1 MSVEYQK
8 LQVET
13 PLGSSPSEYVHSIG
27 TPSLHAPSFDE
38 KEQKCEKKPVC
49 FNISPENRDKKEM
62 ELTTSITDIME
73 NIPYVSSWTHIPDDK
88 LTTFDTFYP
97 CTYPISEY
105 IQYIMNHSHLS
116 FEGLVNATI
125 YIRKFCDCQDVELTS
140 LNVHKLVL
148 VACLVSS
155 KFIDDV
161 YVSNKIMARF
171 GGIPVKELNDL
182 EIDFLATI
190 KYDLYV
196 PQDEYEHTLECIS
209 SFRKNDFSTIILS

>member
-1 MSVEYQK
+1 MSIKYQK
-8 LQVET
+8 LT
-13 PLGSSPSEYVHSIG
+13 IDSSPSEYEVHSIEAS
-27 TPSLHAPSFDE
+27 PCIEE
-38 KEQKCEKKPVC
+38 KEQKVGKVKR
-49 FNISPENRDKKEM
+49 FNISPENRDKNEVK
-62 ELTTSITDIME
+62 LISSITDIME

-88 LTTFDTFYP
+88 LTVFDTFYP
-97 CTYPISEY
+97 CTYPIAEY

-125 YIRKFCDCQDVELTS
+125 YMRKFCDCQDIELTS

-161 YVSNKIMARF
+161 YLSNKIMANF
-171 GGIPVKELNDL
+171 GGIPAKELNDL
-182 EIDFLATI
+182 EIEFLSTI

-209 SFRKNDFSTIILS
+209 SFRKNDFSPVRLS